1 MHVGAPSWEGSTA
14 ERRLNDCC
22 RSEIFPYKSCIF
34 YAVVTSLIAL
44 DRVALKK
51 QVVDAPE
58 VLSVIDQIPSLSSF
72 LNSLYFCK
80 YKEFFQVGSPTH
92 LLHELL
98 HHQLTEDGS
107 PCPVSTDVLQPV
119 VEM

>member
-1 MHVGAPSWEGSTA
+1 MPCS
-14 ERRLNDCC
+14 
-22 RSEIFPYKSCIF
+22 SEIFPYKSCIF

-80 YKEFFQVGSPTH
+80 YKEFFQVKPAPPLSSRQPQSPLAATPLAVV
-92 LLHELL
+92 LLISPAVLPCLHRPLL
-98 HHQLTEDGS
+98 E
-107 PCPVSTDVLQPV
+107 
-119 VEM
+119 